1 MTYQKAISAYK
12 YWADEMPKDTRSLTA
27 DYLYYET
34 LKHQIVLTDLV
45 EGMKQLVKMEENKE
59 GETSGESVS
68 KRPRSS
74 AAQGSDSS
82 EWSSTEGHSEGSS
95 TEGHSEGSS
104 TEGHSEGSST
114 EGHSEGSSTEGHSE
128 GSSTEGHSE
137 GSSTEGHSEGS
148 STQGHSEGSSTQG
161 HSDEETVCP
170 GSLLF
175 QKLTYMHPVAINR
188 SPPTIRECRN
198 VNWEHAKFLPKK
210 WLFNQKKLRS
220 TDAAEYF
227 KRVPNKK
234 DLSKYAKEQG
244 WDTNVPDIKQVKSA
258 WKPHG
263 RRNKPNFQDEEIK
276 ELVLTQKWKG
286 LIITE
291 DIGKGGRT
299 IKTISAFKKGQVICD
314 YHGELMD
321 HQSAEKL
328 QIMLTGTSYMYFF
341 QHKG

>member
-128 GSSTEGHSE
+128 GSST
-137 GSSTEGHSEGS
+137 
-148 STQGHSEGSSTQG
+148 QG

-198 VNWEHAKFLPKK
+198 VNREHAKFLPKK

-321 HQSAEKL
+321 HQSA
-328 QIMLTGTSYMYFF
+328 GR
-341 QHKG
+341 